1 MAELDDLVEEAM
13 NPKPKRD
20 RPGFKKF
27 LDAQKEERPHM
38 LRPLLRQLIEEFPA
52 HNLSPSEMEWVK
64 DEWLRQ
70 PEVRLTYLSDE
81 NVVERFEK
89 YSRNR

>member
-1 MAELDDLVEEAM
+1 MAELDDLVGEVM
-13 NPKPKRD
+13 DPKRD
-20 RPGFKKF
+20 RPGYKKF
-27 LDAQKEERPHM
+27 LACQSEERPQM
-38 LRPLLRQLIEEFPA
+38 RRILLRQLIEEFKQ

-81 NVVERFEK
+81 NAVQLYEK